1 MTYCAEFCLE
11 IPDSFPVVELAAFM
25 AEARRVLI
33 PEKTEKTG
41 TDHVFFVGIRCLS
54 LITRSAY

>member
-33 PEKTEKTG
+33 PEKTG